1 MIGRRWQAGNP
12 DRLGLLGVLTIFN
25 FRDESFKLIFNQDK
39 SNLSC
44 QLSKTTPFKV
54 LYTSTFVFCLRA
66 VKTDFCTGSL
76 DLFA

>member
-25 FRDESFKLIFNQDK
+25 FRDGDESFKLIFNQDK

-44 QLSKTTPFKV
+44 QLSKSTPFKV
-54 LYTSTFVFCLRA
+54 AYTLTFVYEL
-66 VKTDFCTGSL
+66 
-76 DLFA
+76 